1 MRPNLLLAV
10 TLGLAVSAGVV
21 LALGA
26 WSPEAGRAGEFQH
39 LVGGL
44 GFGPALDLS
53 RCEPSFDPRLCPA
66 CTQDVGPLPGGMIFC
81 PHHTGLP
88 DS

>member
-1 MRPNLLLAV
+1 MRPNALLAAV
-10 TLGLAVSAGVV
+10 VMLAVAAGVV

-26 WSPEAGRAGEFQH
+26 RPSAREAGRAEEFQS

-53 RCEPSFDPRLCPA
+53 RCESGYDPRLCPS
-66 CTQDVGPLPGGMIFC
+66 CSQDVGHLPGGMIFC
-81 PHHTGLP
+81 PHH
-88 DS
+88 D